1 MVPITIATEDELSEA
16 IASRLVSEVPGP
28 CYVAQPL
35 RKGGFG
41 YLRSRMANWRQMAE
55 RQVVFVLTD
64 LDRVECPVAMR
75 NDWAGL
81 KPLPP
86 RLLFRIAVREVESW
100 VLADHDAI
108 RRLMGAVPNLPDAPD
123 DIPDPKQALLK
134 LAKKAPRSVRDDIVR
149 QGERGNLLQGLG
161 YNTRLVNWVNSEW
174 SPKRAAERSPSL
186 ARARK
191 RLSEIMG

>member
-1 MVPITIATEDELSEA
+1 
-16 IASRLVSEVPGP
+16 
-28 CYVAQPL
+28 
-35 RKGGFG
+35 
-41 YLRSRMANWRQMAE
+41 
-55 RQVVFVLTD
+55 
-64 LDRVECPVAMR
+64 
-75 NDWAGL
+75 
-81 KPLPP
+81 
-86 RLLFRIAVREVESW
+86 
-100 VLADHDAI
+100 
-108 RRLMGAVPNLPDAPD
+108 MGAVPNLPDAPD